1 MLDLVI
7 ITHNIH
13 PVDARTALVYSLARK
28 WAIAPLFVSRSNF
41 AKNHTFGRSPRM
53 ARHRL
58 AGDASMARVPLRA
71 SQHGR
76 PSSGCQRPSV
86 AAAPL
91 PPKRD
96 FVRKC
101 QYTGTTSRSTIFD
114 PGDEPKR
121 TTHLMDVNYASTAW
135 DVSVSCGD

>member
-13 PVDARTALVYSLARK
+13 PIDARTALVYSLARK

-41 AKNHTFGRSPRM
+41 AKNHTFGRSARM
-53 ARHRL
+53 TRHRL

-76 PSSGCQRPSV
+76 PSSGCQRQSV
-86 AAAPL
+86 AAAPV
-91 PPKRD
+91 PRKCD
-96 FVRKC
+96 FVRK
-101 QYTGTTSRSTIFD
+101 
-114 PGDEPKR
+114 
-121 TTHLMDVNYASTAW
+121 W
-135 DVSVSCGD
+135 SVLWNEVAIDNF